1 MMRKQNKDP
10 MRPTQP
16 DPKPARTRIV
26 TPHDEL
32 KIAERKLAKLEQARH
47 AIVDSLSDEAA
58 AMLEAL
64 DDLRARQPVAVPS
77 SLSIETE

>member
-1 MMRKQNKDP
+1 M
-10 MRPTQP
+10 
-16 DPKPARTRIV
+16 PKTATRTRTI

-32 KIAERKLAKLEQARH
+32 KAAERKLAKLETARR

-64 DDLRARQPVAVPS
+64 DELRARQTVA
-77 SLSIETE
+77 LADAEETSR